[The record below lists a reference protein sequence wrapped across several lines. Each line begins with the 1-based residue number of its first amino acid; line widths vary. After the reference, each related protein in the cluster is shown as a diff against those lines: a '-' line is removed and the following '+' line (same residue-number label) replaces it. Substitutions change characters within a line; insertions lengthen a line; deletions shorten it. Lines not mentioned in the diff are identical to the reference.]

1 MRLLRTRATC
11 DVRTAGSYNF
21 HSIAR
26 HSRPMHIGRRT
37 AINTSLGVVVA
48 LAAVGTFFVLNPP
61 ASSSTGAATQLT
73 ATVQQGVV
81 SSTITASGNVTPVQ
95 EVSSSF
101 AVSGTIATVAVK
113 PGDTVAAG
121 AVLGTLQTAPLQQT
135 LTDAYAALSQAKTQL
150 SGAKAALAAG
160 HAVVVPFS
168 LSSQRAS
175 DLSRSIG
182 SRVPARSFAAR
193 IRSALSP

>member
-1 MRLLRTRATC
+1 
-11 DVRTAGSYNF
+11 
-21 HSIAR
+21 
-26 HSRPMHIGRRT
+26 MHIGRRT

-150 SGAKAALAAG
+150 SGAKAALAA
-160 HAVVVPFS
+160 AEAAP
-168 LSSQRAS
+168 SSN
-175 DLSRSIG
+175 
-182 SRVPARSFAAR
+182 
-193 IRSALSP
+193 SAPSGGQPTSS